1 MKGVACGILAACAVT
16 SAAFPVTAATQVK
29 LCLKFNSYKKKV

>member
-16 SAAFPVTAATQVK
+16 SSAFPVPAATQVQNVF
-29 LCLKFNSYKKKV
+29 KF